1 MNPALK
7 NLGHILTNLHALP
20 KVAGANSA
28 LTNKIKF
35 PASQTMKLTNSIK
48 AKKGKIE
55 PQAVTGEKT
64 LPKRIARNFKKG
76 PKFFSGPIV

>member
-7 NLGHILTNLHALP
+7 GLGRILTNLHALP
-20 KVAGANSA
+20 KINAIESN

-35 PASQTMKLTNSIK
+35 PALQRPKLTNNIN
-48 AKKGKIE
+48 AKKGRIE
-55 PQAVTGEKT
+55 PQAETGEKT

-76 PKFFSGPIV
+76 PKFFSGPVL